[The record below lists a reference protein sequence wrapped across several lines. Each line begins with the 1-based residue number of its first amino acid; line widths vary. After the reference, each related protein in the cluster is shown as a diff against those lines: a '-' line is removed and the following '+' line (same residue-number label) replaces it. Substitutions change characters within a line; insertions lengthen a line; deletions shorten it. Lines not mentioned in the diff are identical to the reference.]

1 MRNQEL
7 NEDGI
12 YSIPLSRGPSKAGG
26 VAKRSKDNAAVAH
39 AVDDSGSDK
48 ESSKDGREKEKG
60 PGKAKPGRKIAS
72 EEPADKKV
80 AQQRAASRAFRER
93 KANYIK
99 ELEDKVAHLT
109 ALLSGNASTPTSDAG
124 ASAPQPTQDPLLAQR
139 VAALE
144 AENTLLRQMTFSFDF
159 KPPVLDP
166 NFNFNLPG
174 NGLNSSFDA
183 NSSPAGIFSSG
194 PIAGVD
200 QLQFQLQMQSALLN
214 QLQAQQQQPQSHMVS
229 PLNSSVSPEDS
240 FTALLNS
247 YKFPPSSTAASTAS
261 SSNSPAS
268 AILLHDFKASPVASP
283 APSKFGGANGGLFFN
298 SHDLNAYR
306 DSSATPPFDGTGG
319 SIHDDSLKDSDL
331 FDDFLKTDQLAT
343 LLHPL
348 EGVEKETEKCTK
360 IVEKNLKTVS
370 SLTTGDVDELCDSFK
385 KCSTKLAKDGSIV
398 ICPSSN
404 PEQFPELTELKAKE
418 LQIASKLAPQDG
430 YKVQVIMND
439 ARQKFH
445 EKVEMA
451 ALGLGS
457 LG

>member
-99 ELEDKVAHLT
+99 ELEEKVAHLT

-124 ASAPQPTQDPLLAQR
+124 ASATQPTQDPLLAQR

-183 NSSPAGIFSSG
+183 NSSPAGLFSSG

-283 APSKFGGANGGLFFN
+283 APSKFGGANGGMFFN

-398 ICPSSN
+398 ICPSN

-418 LQIASKLAPQDG
+418 QQIASKLAPQDG